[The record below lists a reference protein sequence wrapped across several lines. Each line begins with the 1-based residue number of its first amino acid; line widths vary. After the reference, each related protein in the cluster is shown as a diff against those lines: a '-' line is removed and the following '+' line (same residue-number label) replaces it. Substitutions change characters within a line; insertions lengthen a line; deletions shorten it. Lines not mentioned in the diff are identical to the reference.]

1 MTTRSHQPKG
11 DPFRMSRNKVTVI
24 GAGNV
29 GATTAQRIAEA
40 GLADVVLV
48 DIVEGL
54 PQGKGLD
61 LAEAAPVVGHDARIR
76 GTNDY
81 ADTADSDI
89 VVVTSGLARQPGMS
103 RDDLLAKNAGIVRS
117 VVEAAVRHSPDA
129 ILIIV
134 TNPLDAMCHVA
145 LDASGFPRERVL
157 GMAGVLDSARFRTFI
172 AEELG
177 VSVEDTHAFVLGGH
191 GDTMVP
197 LPRYSTVAGVP
208 ITELLSADRVAA
220 LCERT
225 ANGGAEVVALL
236 KTGSAYYA
244 PAAST
249 FEMVES
255 ILLDRKRV
263 LPCAVLLRGE
273 FATDGLVVGVPVV
286 LGAGGMERV
295 FEIELTAD
303 EQRAFDAS
311 AAAVRELVTKLA

>member
-1 MTTRSHQPKG
+1 MG
-11 DPFRMSRNKVTVI
+11 RNKVTVI

-29 GATTAQRIAEA
+29 GATAAQRIAEA

-61 LAEAAPVVGHDARIR
+61 LAEAAPVVGHDARVT

-81 ADTADSDI
+81 ADTAGSDI
-89 VVVTSGLARQPGMS
+89 IVVTSGLARQPGMS
-103 RDDLLAKNAGIVRS
+103 RDDLLTKNAGIVRA
-117 VVEAAVRHSPDA
+117 VVSAAVEHSPDA
-129 ILIIV
+129 ILVMV

-145 LDASGFPRERVL
+145 MRASGFPRERVL
-157 GMAGVLDSARFRTFI
+157 GMAGVLDSARFRSFI
-172 AEELG
+172 AQELG

-197 LPRYSTVAGVP
+197 LSRYSTVAGVP
-208 ITELLSADRVAA
+208 ITELLSADRVTA
-220 LCERT
+220 LEERT

-244 PAAST
+244 PAAGV
-249 FEMVES
+249 FEMVEA

-263 LPCAVLLRGE
+263 LPCAVLLQGE
-273 FATDGLVVGVPVV
+273 FGTRDLFVGVPIV
-286 LGAGGMERV
+286 LGRTGMERV
-295 FEIELTAD
+295 FEIDLTSE
-303 EQRAFDAS
+303 EQESFDRS
-311 AAAVRELVTKLA
+311 AAAVKELVAVVERPV

>member
-1 MTTRSHQPKG
+1 MA
-11 DPFRMSRNKVTVI
+11 RNKVTVV

-29 GATTAQRIAEA
+29 GATTAQRIVEA
-40 GLADVVLV
+40 GIADVVLI

-61 LAEAAPVVGHDARIR
+61 LAEAAPVVGHDAHIV

-81 ADTADSDI
+81 ADTAGSDI

-117 VVEAAVRHSPDA
+117 VVEQAVKHSPNC

-145 LDASGFPRERVL
+145 LAASGFPRERVI

-172 AEELG
+172 AMELG
-177 VSVEDTHAFVLGGH
+177 VSVQDTHAFVLGGH

-197 LPRYSTVAGVP
+197 LPRYSTVAGIP
-208 ITELLSADRVAA
+208 ITELLSPERVQA
-220 LCERT
+220 LVDRT

-249 FEMVES
+249 FEMVEA

-263 LPCAVLLRGE
+263 LPCAVYLQGE
-273 FATDGLVVGVPVV
+273 YGVVGLFVGVPVV
-286 LGAGGMERV
+286 LGARGLERV
-295 FEIELTAD
+295 IEIKLSDD
-303 EQRAFDAS
+303 EQAAFDKS
-311 AAAVRELVTKLA
+311 AASVRELTTKL

>member
-1 MTTRSHQPKG
+1 MP
-11 DPFRMSRNKVTVI
+11 RNKVTVI

-61 LAEAAPVVGHDARIR
+61 LAEAAPVVGHDARVV
-76 GTNDY
+76 GSNDY
-81 ADTADSDI
+81 DATAGSDI
-89 VVVTSGLARQPGMS
+89 IVVTSGLARQPGMS
-103 RDDLLAKNAGIVRS
+103 RDDLLAKNAGIVRT
-117 VVEAAVRHSPDA
+117 VVEASAAKSPDA
-129 ILIIV
+129 VLIVV

-145 LDASGFPRERVL
+145 MRASGFPRERVL

-197 LPRYSTVAGVP
+197 LPRYSTVAGIP
-208 ITELLSADRVAA
+208 ITDLLSQDRIDA
-220 LCERT
+220 LVDRT

-236 KTGSAYYA
+236 KTGSAFYA

-249 FEMVES
+249 FEMVDA
-255 ILLDRKRV
+255 ILRDRRRV
-263 LPCAVLLRGE
+263 LPCATLLQGE
-273 FATDGLVVGVPVV
+273 YGVDGLFVGVPVV
-286 LGAGGMERV
+286 LGAGGMQRV
-295 FEIELTAD
+295 IEIELTD
-303 EQRAFDAS
+303 EERAAFQKS
-311 AAAVRELVTKLA
+311 AAAVRELVDKLPA

>member
-1 MTTRSHQPKG
+1 MP
-11 DPFRMSRNKVTVI
+11 RNKVTVI

-40 GLADVVLV
+40 GVADVVLV

-54 PQGKGLD
+54 PQGKALD
-61 LAEAAPVVGHDARIR
+61 LAQAAPVVGHDARVT

-81 ADTADSDI
+81 ADTAGSDI
-89 VVVTSGLARQPGMS
+89 VVITSGLARQPGMS
-103 RDDLLAKNAGIVRS
+103 RDDLLAKNASIVRA
-117 VVEAAVRHSPDA
+117 VVEQAARHSPNA
-129 ILIIV
+129 ILIVV

-145 LDASGFPRERVL
+145 MDASGFPRERVL

-172 AEELG
+172 AQELG

-208 ITELLSADRVAA
+208 ITELLPEDRVRA
-220 LCERT
+220 LTERT

-236 KTGSAYYA
+236 KTGSAFYA
-244 PAAST
+244 PAASA
-249 FEMVES
+249 FEMVEA

-273 FATDGLVVGVPVV
+273 FGVDGSFVGVPVV
-286 LGAGGMERV
+286 LGAGGMQRV
-295 FEIELTAD
+295 FEIELTTD
-303 EQRAFDAS
+303 EQAAFRRS
-311 AAAVRELVTKLA
+311 AAAVKELVDKLG

>member
-1 MTTRSHQPKG
+1 MAR
-11 DPFRMSRNKVTVI
+11 RKVTVI

-61 LAEAAPVVGHDARIR
+61 LAEAAPVVGHDATVT

-81 ADTADSDI
+81 ADTAGSDI

-103 RDDLLAKNAGIVRS
+103 RDDLMAKNAGIVRA
-117 VVEAAVRHSPDA
+117 VVEQAAKHSPKA
-129 ILIIV
+129 ILIVV

-145 LDASGFPRERVL
+145 MQASGFPRERVI

-172 AEELG
+172 ARELG
-177 VSVEDTHAFVLGGH
+177 VSVADTHAFVLGGH
-191 GDTMVP
+191 GDAMVP
-197 LPRYSTVAGVP
+197 LPRYSTVAGIP
-208 ITELLSADRVAA
+208 ITELLSPERVQA
-220 LCERT
+220 LVERT
-225 ANGGAEVVALL
+225 ANGGAEIVGLL
-236 KTGSAYYA
+236 KTGSAFYA

-249 FEMVES
+249 FEMVEA

-263 LPCAVLLRGE
+263 LPCATYLTGE
-273 FATDGLVVGVPVV
+273 YGVEGLFVGVPVV
-286 LGAGGMERV
+286 LGAAGMERV
-295 FEIELTAD
+295 IEIKLTAA
-303 EQRAFDAS
+303 EQAAFEHS
-311 AAAVRELVTKLA
+311 ADAVRELVAKL

>member
-1 MTTRSHQPKG
+1 
-11 DPFRMSRNKVTVI
+11 MSRNKVTVI

-61 LAEAAPVVGHDARIR
+61 LAEAAPVVAHDARVV

-81 ADTADSDI
+81 ADTAGSDI
-89 VVVTSGLARQPGMS
+89 IVVTSGLARQPGMS

-117 VVEAAVRHSPDA
+117 VVQQATAVSPDA
-129 ILIIV
+129 ILVVV

-172 AEELG
+172 AQELG

-197 LPRYSTVAGVP
+197 LSRYSTVAGVP
-208 ITELLSADRVAA
+208 ITELLSAERVRA
-220 LCERT
+220 LEERT
-225 ANGGAEVVALL
+225 ANGGAEIVGLL
-236 KTGSAYYA
+236 KTGSAFYA
-244 PAAST
+244 PAAGA
-249 FEMVES
+249 FEMVEA

-273 FATDGLVVGVPVV
+273 FGVDGLFVGVPIVI
-286 LGAGGMERV
+286 GRAGLERV
-295 FEIELTAD
+295 FEIDLTA
-303 EQRAFDAS
+303 EERAAFERS
-311 AAAVRELVTKLA
+311 ANAVKELVDVLGAEA

>member
-1 MTTRSHQPKG
+1 MPRSARH
-11 DPFRMSRNKVTVI
+11 KVTVV

-40 GLADVVLV
+40 GFADVVLV

-61 LAEAAPVVGHDARIR
+61 LAEAAPVVGHDARII

-81 ADTADSDI
+81 EDTAGSDI

-103 RDDLLAKNAGIVRS
+103 RDDLLATNAGIVRS
-117 VVEAAVRHSPDA
+117 VVEQSAKHSPDA

-145 LDASGFPRERVL
+145 LQASGFPRERVL

-172 AEELG
+172 AQELA

-197 LPRYSTVAGVP
+197 LSRYSTVAGVP
-208 ITELLSADRVAA
+208 ITELLSPDRVKA
-220 LCERT
+220 LEERT

-236 KTGSAYYA
+236 KTGSAFYA
-244 PAAST
+244 PAASV

-263 LPCAVLLRGE
+263 LPCAVLLQGE
-273 FATDGLVVGVPVV
+273 FKTDGLVVGVPVV
-286 LGAGGMERV
+286 LGAGGLERI

-303 EQRAFDAS
+303 EQAAFDRS
-311 AAAVRELVTKLA
+311 AAAVRELVDKLG

>member
-1 MTTRSHQPKG
+1 
-11 DPFRMSRNKVTVI
+11 
-24 GAGNV
+24 
-29 GATTAQRIAEA
+29 
-40 GLADVVLV
+40 
-48 DIVEGL
+48 
-54 PQGKGLD
+54 
-61 LAEAAPVVGHDARIR
+61 
-76 GTNDY
+76 
-81 ADTADSDI
+81 
-89 VVVTSGLARQPGMS
+89 MS

-117 VVEAAVRHSPDA
+117 VVEQAVKHSPDA

-145 LDASGFPRERVL
+145 FDASGFPRERVL

-172 AEELG
+172 AQALG
-177 VSVEDTHAFVLGGH
+177 VSVEDTTAFVLGGH

-208 ITELLSADRVAA
+208 ITELMSPERVAA

-236 KTGSAYYA
+236 KTGSAFYA

-263 LPCAVLLRGE
+263 LPCAVLLQGE
-273 FATDGLVVGVPVV
+273 FGVDGLFVGVPAV
-286 LGAGGMERV
+286 LGERGLDRV
-295 FEIELTAD
+295 FEIQLTVD
-303 EQRAFDAS
+303 ERTAFERS
-311 AAAVRELVTKLA
+311 VAAVRDLVDTLG

>member
-1 MTTRSHQPKG
+1 MPRSA
-11 DPFRMSRNKVTVI
+11 RNKVTVI

-48 DIVEGL
+48 DIVDGL

-61 LAEAAPVVGHDARIR
+61 LAEAAPVVGHDARVI

-81 ADTADSDI
+81 ADTAGSDI

-103 RDDLLAKNAGIVRS
+103 RDDLLAKNAGIVKS
-117 VVEAAVRHSPDA
+117 VVEQAVAHSPDA
-129 ILIIV
+129 ILIVV

-145 LDASGFPRERVL
+145 LKASGFPRERVL

-172 AEELG
+172 AMELG
-177 VSVEDTHAFVLGGH
+177 VSVADTHAFVLGGH

-208 ITELLSADRVAA
+208 ITELLSEERVAA
-220 LCERT
+220 LVDRT
-225 ANGGAEVVALL
+225 ANGGAEIVALL
-236 KTGSAYYA
+236 KTGSAFYA

-263 LPCAVLLRGE
+263 LPCAVLLDGE
-273 FATDGLVVGVPVV
+273 FGTNGLFVGVPAV

-295 FEIELTAD
+295 FEISLSPE
-303 EQRAFDAS
+303 EQAAFDNS
-311 AAAVRELVTKLA
+311 AAAVRELVDNLPA

>member
-1 MTTRSHQPKG
+1 MA
-11 DPFRMSRNKVTVI
+11 RNKVTVI

-61 LAEAAPVVGHDARIR
+61 LAEAAPVVGHDARVR

-81 ADTADSDI
+81 ADTAGSDI

-117 VVEAAVRHSPDA
+117 VVEQAAKQSPDA
-129 ILIIV
+129 ILIVV

-145 LDASGFPRERVL
+145 LKASGFPRERVL

-177 VSVEDTHAFVLGGH
+177 VSVEDAHAFVLGGH

-208 ITELLSADRVAA
+208 ITELLSPERVAA
-220 LCERT
+220 LCDRT

-236 KTGSAYYA
+236 KTGSAFYA

-263 LPCAVLLRGE
+263 LPCAVLLQGE
-273 FATDGLVVGVPVV
+273 FGTDGLFVGVPVV

-295 FEIELTAD
+295 FQIELAAD
-303 EQRAFDAS
+303 EQAAFDAS
-311 AAAVRELVTKLA
+311 AAAVRELVDKLD